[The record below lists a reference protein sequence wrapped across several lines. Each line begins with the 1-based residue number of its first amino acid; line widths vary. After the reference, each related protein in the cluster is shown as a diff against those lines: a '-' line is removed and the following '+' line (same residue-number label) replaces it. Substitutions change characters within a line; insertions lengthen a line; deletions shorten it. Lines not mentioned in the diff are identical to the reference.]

1 MKKNVFF
8 PLHIR
13 MSNPTIIAN
22 QIEESISEKNC
33 ISEMAM
39 MIDRYI
45 KGLESLNVSLNELRI
60 TTSITRSFHIFVL

>member
-39 MIDRYI
+39 MIDR
-45 KGLESLNVSLNELRI
+45 
-60 TTSITRSFHIFVL
+60 